1 MFTGIIESIAKVED
15 IKNDK
20 GNLQITYKSSIAKEL
35 KVDQSVCHD
44 GACLTIIETNGDH
57 YTVDAIAETI
67 SRTNLADLKIGDG
80 VNIERSMAVNSRFDG
95 HIVQGHIDEVGVCK
109 SITENGGSWVFEFEH
124 SGKNITV
131 EKGSIT
137 VNGVSLTIVKSQET
151 LLSVAIIPYT
161 YNNTNFC
168 ELKVGSKVNLE
179 FDILGK
185 YISKLIN
192 PSNSIFLF
200 KLFIIISNHLS
211 SLSLSTFRIF
221 VKY

>member
-109 SITENGGSWVFEFEH
+109 SISEDRGSWVFEFEH

-137 VNGVSLTIVKSQET
+137 VNGVSLTIVKSEET

-185 YISKLIN
+185 YISKLIKN
-192 PSNSIFLF
+192 NKTL
-200 KLFIIISNHLS
+200 
-211 SLSLSTFRIF
+211 
-221 VKY
+221 

>member
-44 GACLTIIETNGDH
+44 GACLTIIEANGDN

-109 SITENGGSWVFEFEH
+109 SISENGGSWVFEFEH

-185 YISKLIN
+185 YISKLIKN
-192 PSNSIFLF
+192 NKTL
-200 KLFIIISNHLS
+200 
-211 SLSLSTFRIF
+211 
-221 VKY
+221 

>member
-109 SITENGGSWVFEFEH
+109 SISENRGSWVFEFEH

-168 ELKVGSKVNLE
+168 ELKVGSQVNLE

-185 YISKLIN
+185 YISKLIKN
-192 PSNSIFLF
+192 NKTL
-200 KLFIIISNHLS
+200 
-211 SLSLSTFRIF
+211 
-221 VKY
+221 

>member
-109 SITENGGSWVFEFEH
+109 SISENRGSWVFEFEH

-137 VNGVSLTIVKSQET
+137 VNGVSLTIVKSEET

-185 YISKLIN
+185 YISKLIKN
-192 PSNSIFLF
+192 NKTL
-200 KLFIIISNHLS
+200 
-211 SLSLSTFRIF
+211 
-221 VKY
+221 

>member
-44 GACLTIIETNGDH
+44 GACLTIVETNGDH

-67 SRTNLADLKIGDG
+67 SRTNIADLKIGDG

-109 SITENGGSWVFEFEH
+109 SISENRGSWVFEFEH

-185 YISKLIN
+185 YISKLIKN
-192 PSNSIFLF
+192 N
-200 KLFIIISNHLS
+200 KTH
-211 SLSLSTFRIF
+211 
-221 VKY
+221 

>member
-15 IKNDK
+15 IKNDN

-109 SITENGGSWVFEFEH
+109 SITENGGSWIFEFEH

-185 YISKLIN
+185 YISKLIKN
-192 PSNSIFLF
+192 NKTL
-200 KLFIIISNHLS
+200 
-211 SLSLSTFRIF
+211 
-221 VKY
+221 

>member
-109 SITENGGSWVFEFEH
+109 SISENRGSWVFEFEH

-185 YISKLIN
+185 YISKLIKN
-192 PSNSIFLF
+192 NKP
-200 KLFIIISNHLS
+200 H
-211 SLSLSTFRIF
+211 
-221 VKY
+221 

>member
-44 GACLTIIETNGDH
+44 GACLTIIEANGDH

-109 SITENGGSWVFEFEH
+109 SISENGGSWVFEFEH

-185 YISKLIN
+185 YISKLIKN
-192 PSNSIFLF
+192 NKTL
-200 KLFIIISNHLS
+200 
-211 SLSLSTFRIF
+211 
-221 VKY
+221 

>member
-109 SITENGGSWVFEFEH
+109 SISENGGSWVFEFEH

-185 YISKLIN
+185 YISKLIKN
-192 PSNSIFLF
+192 NKIL
-200 KLFIIISNHLS
+200 
-211 SLSLSTFRIF
+211 
-221 VKY
+221 

>member
-67 SRTNLADLKIGDG
+67 LRTNLADLKIGDG

-109 SITENGGSWVFEFEH
+109 SITENGGSWIFEFEH

-151 LLSVAIIPYT
+151 LLSVAIIPFT

-185 YISKLIN
+185 YISKLIKN
-192 PSNSIFLF
+192 N
-200 KLFIIISNHLS
+200 KTH
-211 SLSLSTFRIF
+211 
-221 VKY
+221 

>member
-185 YISKLIN
+185 YISKLIKN
-192 PSNSIFLF
+192 N
-200 KLFIIISNHLS
+200 KTH
-211 SLSLSTFRIF
+211 
-221 VKY
+221 

>member
-67 SRTNLADLKIGDG
+67 SRTNLADLKIGDS

-95 HIVQGHIDEVGVCK
+95 HIVQGHIDEVGVCN

-185 YISKLIN
+185 YISKLIKN
-192 PSNSIFLF
+192 NKTL
-200 KLFIIISNHLS
+200 
-211 SLSLSTFRIF
+211 
-221 VKY
+221 

>member
-109 SITENGGSWVFEFEH
+109 RITENGGSWIFDFEH

-137 VNGVSLTIVKSQET
+137 VNGVSLTVVASKEN
-151 LLSVAIIPYT
+151 LVSVAIIPHT
-161 YNNTNFC
+161 FNNTNFC

-185 YISKLIN
+185 YLSKLIKN
-192 PSNSIFLF
+192 NKI
-200 KLFIIISNHLS
+200 
-211 SLSLSTFRIF
+211 
-221 VKY
+221 

>member
-185 YISKLIN
+185 YISKLIEKN
-192 PSNSIFLF
+192 KPL
-200 KLFIIISNHLS
+200 
-211 SLSLSTFRIF
+211 
-221 VKY
+221 

>member
-67 SRTNLADLKIGDG
+67 SRTNLAELKIGDG

-109 SITENGGSWVFEFEH
+109 SITENGGSWIFEFEH

-185 YISKLIN
+185 YISKLIKN
-192 PSNSIFLF
+192 N
-200 KLFIIISNHLS
+200 KTH
-211 SLSLSTFRIF
+211 
-221 VKY
+221 

>member
-109 SITENGGSWVFEFEH
+109 SITENGGSWIFEFEH

-185 YISKLIN
+185 YISKLIKN
-192 PSNSIFLF
+192 NKIL
-200 KLFIIISNHLS
+200 
-211 SLSLSTFRIF
+211 
-221 VKY
+221 

>member
-109 SITENGGSWVFEFEH
+109 SITENGGSWIFEFEH

-137 VNGVSLTIVKSQET
+137 VNGVSLNIVKSQET

-185 YISKLIN
+185 YISKLIKN
-192 PSNSIFLF
+192 NKTL
-200 KLFIIISNHLS
+200 
-211 SLSLSTFRIF
+211 
-221 VKY
+221 

>member
-109 SITENGGSWVFEFEH
+109 SITENGGSWIFEFEH

-179 FDILGK
+179 FDIVGK
-185 YISKLIN
+185 YISKLIKKN
-192 PSNSIFLF
+192 KTL
-200 KLFIIISNHLS
+200 
-211 SLSLSTFRIF
+211 
-221 VKY
+221 

>member
-44 GACLTIIETNGDH
+44 GACLTIIEINGDN

-95 HIVQGHIDEVGVCK
+95 HVVQGHIDEVGVCK

-185 YISKLIN
+185 YISKLIKN
-192 PSNSIFLF
+192 NKIL
-200 KLFIIISNHLS
+200 
-211 SLSLSTFRIF
+211 
-221 VKY
+221 

>member
-109 SITENGGSWVFEFEH
+109 SISENRGSWVFEFEH

-185 YISKLIN
+185 YISKLIKN
-192 PSNSIFLF
+192 NKIL
-200 KLFIIISNHLS
+200 
-211 SLSLSTFRIF
+211 
-221 VKY
+221 

>member
-109 SITENGGSWVFEFEH
+109 SISENRGSWVFEFEH

-185 YISKLIN
+185 YISKLIKN
-192 PSNSIFLF
+192 NKTL
-200 KLFIIISNHLS
+200 
-211 SLSLSTFRIF
+211 
-221 VKY
+221 

>member
-15 IKNDK
+15 IKNYK

-185 YISKLIN
+185 YISKLIKN
-192 PSNSIFLF
+192 NKIL
-200 KLFIIISNHLS
+200 
-211 SLSLSTFRIF
+211 
-221 VKY
+221 

>member
-95 HIVQGHIDEVGVCK
+95 HDVQGHIDEVGVCK

-161 YNNTNFC
+161 FNNTNFC

-185 YISKLIN
+185 YISKLIKN
-192 PSNSIFLF
+192 N
-200 KLFIIISNHLS
+200 KTH
-211 SLSLSTFRIF
+211 
-221 VKY
+221 

>member
-95 HIVQGHIDEVGVCK
+95 HVVQGHIDEVGVCK

-185 YISKLIN
+185 YISKLIKKN
-192 PSNSIFLF
+192 KIL
-200 KLFIIISNHLS
+200 
-211 SLSLSTFRIF
+211 
-221 VKY
+221 

>member
-57 YTVDAIAETI
+57 YTVDATAETI

-109 SITENGGSWVFEFEH
+109 SISENGGSWVFEFEH

-185 YISKLIN
+185 YISKLIKN
-192 PSNSIFLF
+192 NKTL
-200 KLFIIISNHLS
+200 
-211 SLSLSTFRIF
+211 
-221 VKY
+221 

>member
-109 SITENGGSWVFEFEH
+109 SISENGGSWVFEFEH

-185 YISKLIN
+185 YISKLIKN
-192 PSNSIFLF
+192 NKPL
-200 KLFIIISNHLS
+200 
-211 SLSLSTFRIF
+211 
-221 VKY
+221 

>member
-109 SITENGGSWVFEFEH
+109 SISENGGSWVFEFEH

-137 VNGVSLTIVKSQET
+137 VNGVSLTIVKSEET

-185 YISKLIN
+185 YISKLIKN
-192 PSNSIFLF
+192 N
-200 KLFIIISNHLS
+200 KTH
-211 SLSLSTFRIF
+211 
-221 VKY
+221 

>member
-109 SITENGGSWVFEFEH
+109 SISENRGSWVFEFEH

-185 YISKLIN
+185 YISKLSKN
-192 PSNSIFLF
+192 NKTL
-200 KLFIIISNHLS
+200 
-211 SLSLSTFRIF
+211 
-221 VKY
+221 

>member
-67 SRTNLADLKIGDG
+67 LRTNLADLKIGDG

-109 SITENGGSWVFEFEH
+109 SISENRGSWVFEFEH

-161 YNNTNFC
+161 FNNTNFC

-185 YISKLIN
+185 YISKLIKN
-192 PSNSIFLF
+192 N
-200 KLFIIISNHLS
+200 KTH
-211 SLSLSTFRIF
+211 
-221 VKY
+221 

>member
-44 GACLTIIETNGDH
+44 GACLTIIETSGDH

-95 HIVQGHIDEVGVCK
+95 HVVQGHIDEVGVCK

-185 YISKLIN
+185 YISKLIKN
-192 PSNSIFLF
+192 NKTL
-200 KLFIIISNHLS
+200 
-211 SLSLSTFRIF
+211 
-221 VKY
+221 